1 MSYAGKVSR
10 DRSSVLPGA
19 RRGVGDGERAGPL
32 RAETRSRRPETEESE
47 LDWKHIAIFAAGVAV
62 GLTVGAGLALLT
74 APQSGRATRRDIAK
88 RGRRIRRRSADA
100 WDDLRHELRAA
111 ARRGRRSLARSL
123 AQSVKRRRGGD
134 DQPDPIEET

>member
-10 DRSSVLPGA
+10 DRSSVLPGT
-19 RRGVGDGERAGPL
+19 RRWEGGDGPL
-32 RAETRSRRPETEESE
+32 RAESRPRRPEAEQGSE